1 MVRLL
6 QRIAIAVLA
15 LAAAVYVVDYTTWFV
30 RNTHGNAMG
39 SIPVDTYLATPL
51 KGNKAEYDY
60 LGTADVSCSI
70 SLFPQGGQ
78 SLCWHLRRNPNQM
91 TNL

>member
-60 LGTADVSCSI
+60 LGTAPQPCARA
-70 SLFPQGGQ
+70 LFPHGGAPA
-78 SLCWHLRRNPNQM
+78 CWWLARHTSQWE
-91 TNL
+91 